1 MAAAASNSGRTD
13 GQIDSTSRQIEQL
26 FAALVR
32 AAEQGLEPDRFY
44 RLLLENTVT
53 AMAAL
58 GGGLWLRNPAQPDGL
73 QQAYRLVAQ
82 PQLAQLSDE
91 ANAAHAHLVK
101 IVAGTGR
108 VHCYRP
114 SGGLLRPTPS
124 AASDSSAADFMAGD
138 SMAGGEPAD
147 AGARL
152 ETAGSLMNPTPWLI
166 MICPLL
172 DGRQRIGAIEIIQRT
187 EVPTEA
193 LGGYEQFLVQVAALV
208 GRWSTARRQA
218 AVPASG
224 QMRKGAA
231 DPPATA
237 RLATD
242 STSDVSVRSGGPAIS
257 ANPFTWKDIERLIL
271 AVNASRDLQ
280 PTAMQV
286 VNEACRLL
294 DCDRVWLTIGSG
306 RGTRLLAVSGQ
317 ELIDRRSQLGPRLVK
332 LVRQAVPAGEA
343 IWWRSAAEPGGEAF
357 TPGTTTALEQL
368 RQLSSCTQL
377 AVLPI
382 SGEVRRSDTPADRLA
397 PPLGHLVLEDMRE
410 EDRLGLWQQRWP
422 LIGSHI
428 GQAIGHALDQQ
439 RIPLLGLWR
448 VLGRFV
454 GLWRPAALPKTLTA
468 LALIGCAVLTLY
480 VVPAEFTLRGN
491 GQLQP
496 LVAREVF
503 TPVDGEVEQV
513 LVDHGSVV
521 QAGQLLVSLKN
532 PELDKELRRLEGELQ
547 ITLERL
553 ATVTLRLSDRAR
565 QAPAE
570 LSRLE
575 SDKAELE
582 LRQQNLREE
591 LRLIE
596 RKREQLERRSPMGGV
611 VTTWDAQRILRGRPV
626 LTGQAL
632 LTVVDPT
639 GPWGLE
645 VLMPE
650 KVMRHL
656 DQAMAASTEDYLV
669 VDFRLATDAA
679 TVHSGKL
686 YRHAIEQRAEWDDQE
701 GAVVRTM
708 IEPDDPA
715 SLPRKAGARV
725 TARVRCGQRTLGF
738 VWLHEIAD
746 WLYAQWWL

>member
-1 MAAAASNSGRTD
+1 MSAAASVTASPPSRD
-13 GQIDSTSRQIEQL
+13 GGPIDSTSRHIEQL
-26 FAALVR
+26 FAAMVQ
-32 AAEQGLEPDRFY
+32 AADDGAGPDRFY

-58 GGGLWLRNPAQPDGL
+58 GGTLWLRGSAQPDRL
-73 QQAYRLVAQ
+73 QPAYRMVAQ

-91 ANAAHAHLVK
+91 VESAHEQLVES
-101 IVAGTGR
+101 VARAGR
-108 VHCYRP
+108 MHCYRP
-114 SGGLLRPTPS
+114 LGGLLWVSDPVATEAVGGTRPTRLPAGQE
-124 AASDSSAADFMAGD
+124 AAAAI
-138 SMAGGEPAD
+138 
-147 AGARL
+147 
-152 ETAGSLMNPTPWLI
+152 TNPTPWLI
-166 MICPLL
+166 MVCPLF
-172 DGRQRIGAIEIIQRT
+172 DGRQRSGAIEIIQRCD
-187 EVPTEA
+187 VPTEA
-193 LGGYEQFLVQVAALV
+193 LGGYTQFLLQVSALV
-208 GRWSTARRQA
+208 DRWNATRRQA
-218 AVPASG
+218 AASASRESELAAASPPSSTQAANDRSSASVAGSDAPA
-224 QMRKGAA
+224 KT
-231 DPPATA
+231 AT
-237 RLATD
+237 
-242 STSDVSVRSGGPAIS
+242 
-257 ANPFTWKDIERLIL
+257 PFTWKEIDRLIL

-280 PTAMQV
+280 PTALQI

-294 DCDRVWLTIGSG
+294 DCDRVWLTIGSRG
-306 RGTRLLAVSGQ
+306 GTRLLAVSGQ
-317 ELIDRRSQLGPRLVK
+317 ELIDRRSPLGPCLLK
-332 LVRQAVPAGEA
+332 LVRQAASSGPPL
-343 IWWRSAAEPGGEAF
+343 WWRPAAEPGTDLCAA
-357 TPGTTTALEQL
+357 GTAAALDRL

-377 AVLPI
+377 AVLPL
-382 SGEVRRSDTPADRLA
+382 SAEPRRSGDSPADRIA
-397 PPLGHLVLEDMRE
+397 APLGHLVLEEMRQGN
-410 EDRLGLWQQRWP
+410 RLEVWQQRWP
-422 LIGSHI
+422 LIETHI
-428 GQAIGHALDQQ
+428 GQALGHALDQQ
-439 RIPLLGLWR
+439 RIPLLGVWR
-448 VLGRFV
+448 GVGRLL
-454 GLWRPAALPKTLTA
+454 GLWRPAVLPKTLTA
-468 LALIGCAVLTLY
+468 LALLGCALLALH

-513 LVDHGSVV
+513 LVDHGSPVR
-521 QAGQLLVSLKN
+521 AGQLLVSLKN

-575 SDKAELE
+575 ADKAELE

-591 LRLIE
+591 QRLIT
-596 RKREQLERRSPMGGV
+596 RKREQLERRSPMDGV

-632 LTVVDPT
+632 LSVVDPT

-650 KVMRHL
+650 KVMRYL
-656 DQAMAASTEDYLV
+656 DQALAASAEDYLV

-679 TVHSGKL
+679 TVHAGKL
-686 YRHAIEQRAEWDDQE
+686 YRQAIEQRAEWDEQE

-708 IEPDDPA
+708 IVPDDPA

-738 VWLHEIAD
+738 VWFRDIAD